1 MSELKLEFIGKQVKD
16 MYGTLM
22 GNVVGIITDTDGSI
36 ESVSV
41 DCGDSGLKPLSYE
54 QLLVQGDYVIFIPKW
69 RLDAQKLFRQ
79 KNLTLKR
86 IKALQH
92 LVEEDDTMKEDSEI
106 VYVKYEKKLHEL
118 EEKEKSINEKLKE
131 RLEELNESTKNIK
144 SILFDAKLQYKSHEI
159 SEETYLQVTRYTKE
173 LMDHINLEKE
183 EINNIKGRLE
193 EQNLQN
199 LENTLPLPHSIQPEE
214 EDNKKE
220 NSKLSTTNT
229 NSVSPTIT
237 NTPTTTTTTNNN
249 KTTSSS
255 STATVTASNT
265 NNSNSSNASLP
276 LSPTSND
283 NNTQTKLSY
292 ADETDKYK
300 QHASSNNNNNTD
312 HSNQNKDKIEKSK
325 SDNESNWLDHVINN

>member
-1 MSELKLEFIGKQVKD
+1 MSELKLEFVGKQVKD

-41 DCGDSGLKPLSYE
+41 DCGDSGLKQLSYE

-86 IKALQH
+86 IKALQQ
-92 LVEEDDTMKEDSEI
+92 LVEEDDTMKEDAEI

-131 RLEELNESTKNIK
+131 RLDELNGSTKNIK

-193 EQNLQN
+193 EQNL
-199 LENTLPLPHSIQPEE
+199 ENTLPLPHSIQPEE
-214 EDNKKE
+214 KE
-220 NSKLSTTNT
+220 NEKENTKLST
-229 NSVSPTIT
+229 TIT
-237 NTPTTTTTTNNN
+237 NTPNTSSTTTT
-249 KTTSSS
+249 
-255 STATVTASNT
+255 TVTASNT
-265 NNSNSSNASLP
+265 NNSNTSNTSLPVSSSSN
-276 LSPTSND
+276 D
-283 NNTQTKLSY
+283 NTQTKPSY
-292 ADETDKYK
+292 AGETDKYK
-300 QHASSNNNNNTD
+300 QHASYNNNNNND
-312 HSNQNKDKIEKSK
+312 HSNLNKDKIEKSNIDNEPI
-325 SDNESNWLDHVINN
+325 DNESNWLDQVVNN

>member
-1 MSELKLEFIGKQVKD
+1 MSELKLEFVGKQVKD

-22 GNVVGIITDTDGSI
+22 GNVVGVITDTDGSI

-41 DCGDSGLKPLSYE
+41 DCGDSGLKQLSYE

-92 LVEEDDTMKEDSEI
+92 LVEEDDTMKEDAEI
-106 VYVKYEKKLHEL
+106 VYVKYEKKLDEL

-193 EQNLQN
+193 EQNL
-199 LENTLPLPHSIQPEE
+199 ENTLPLPHSIQPEE

-220 NSKLSTTNT
+220 KEDPKLSTTNT

-237 NTPTTTTTTNNN
+237 TTPTN
-249 KTTSSS
+249 KTSSSS

-276 LSPTSND
+276 VSPTSND
-283 NNTQTKLSY
+283 NNNTQTKLSY
-292 ADETDKYK
+292 AEETDKYK
-300 QHASSNNNNNTD
+300 QRASSNNNTD
-312 HSNQNKDKIEKSK
+312 HSNQNKEKIEKSNT
-325 SDNESNWLDHVINN
+325 DNESNWLDHVINN

>member
-1 MSELKLEFIGKQVKD
+1 MSELKLEFVGKQVKD

-41 DCGDSGLKPLSYE
+41 DCGDSGLKQLSYE

-86 IKALQH
+86 IKALQQ
-92 LVEEDDTMKEDSEI
+92 LVEEDDTMKEDAEI

-131 RLEELNESTKNIK
+131 RLDELNGSTKNIK

-193 EQNLQN
+193 EQNL
-199 LENTLPLPHSIQPEE
+199 ENTLPLPHSIQPEE
-214 EDNKKE
+214 KE
-220 NSKLSTTNT
+220 NEKENTKLST
-229 NSVSPTIT
+229 TIT
-237 NTPTTTTTTNNN
+237 NTPNTSSTTTT
-249 KTTSSS
+249 
-255 STATVTASNT
+255 TVTASNT
-265 NNSNSSNASLP
+265 NNSNTSNTSLPVSSSSN
-276 LSPTSND
+276 D
-283 NNTQTKLSY
+283 NTQTKPSY
-292 ADETDKYK
+292 AGETDKYK
-300 QHASSNNNNNTD
+300 QHASYNNNNND
-312 HSNQNKDKIEKSK
+312 HSNLNKDKIEESNIDNE
-325 SDNESNWLDHVINN
+325 SIDNESNWLDQVVNN

>member
-1 MSELKLEFIGKQVKD
+1 MSELKLEFVGKQVKD

-22 GNVVGIITDTDGSI
+22 GKVVGVITDTDGSI

-41 DCGDSGLKPLSYE
+41 DCGDSGLKQLSYE

-92 LVEEDDTMKEDSEI
+92 LVEEDDTMKEDAEI
-106 VYVKYEKKLHEL
+106 VYVKYEKKLDEL

-131 RLEELNESTKNIK
+131 RLDELNESTKNIK

-183 EINNIKGRLE
+183 EINNIKSRLE
-193 EQNLQN
+193 EQN

-214 EDNKKE
+214 EKDNEKE
-220 NSKLSTTNT
+220 NTNLSTTNT
-229 NSVSPTIT
+229 KPVSPTIT
-237 NTPTTTTTTNNN
+237 NTPN
-249 KTTSSS
+249 TSSS
-255 STATVTASNT
+255 SSTVTASNT
-265 NNSNSSNASLP
+265 NNSNSSNTSLP
-276 LSPTSND
+276 VSSTSND
-283 NNTQTKLSY
+283 NTQTKLTY
-292 ADETDKYK
+292 AGETDKYK
-300 QHASSNNNNNTD
+300 QHASSNNNNNNDDAD
-312 HSNQNKDKIEKSK
+312 HSNINKDKIEKSDT
-325 SDNESNWLDHVINN
+325 DNESNWLDQVINN

>member
-1 MSELKLEFIGKQVKD
+1 MSELKLEFVGKQVKD

-22 GNVVGIITDTDGSI
+22 GNVVGVITDTDGSI

-41 DCGDSGLKPLSYE
+41 DCGDSGLKQLSYE

-92 LVEEDDTMKEDSEI
+92 LVEEDDTMKEDAEI
-106 VYVKYEKKLHEL
+106 VYVKYEKKLDEL

-193 EQNLQN
+193 EQNL
-199 LENTLPLPHSIQPEE
+199 ENTLPLPHSIQAEE

-220 NSKLSTTNT
+220 KEDPKLSTTNT

-237 NTPTTTTTTNNN
+237 TTPTN
-249 KTTSSS
+249 KTSSS
-255 STATVTASNT
+255 SSTTATVTASNT

-276 LSPTSND
+276 VSPTSND
-283 NNTQTKLSY
+283 NNNTQTKLSY
-292 ADETDKYK
+292 AEETDKYK
-300 QHASSNNNNNTD
+300 QHASSNNNAD
-312 HSNQNKDKIEKSK
+312 HSNQNKDKIEKSNT
-325 SDNESNWLDHVINN
+325 DNESNWLDHVINN

>member
-1 MSELKLEFIGKQVKD
+1 MSELKLEFVGKQVKD

-41 DCGDSGLKPLSYE
+41 DCGDSGLKQLSYE

-86 IKALQH
+86 IKALQN
-92 LVEEDDTMKEDSEI
+92 LVEEDDTMKEDAEI
-106 VYVKYEKKLHEL
+106 VYVKYEKKLHQL

-173 LMDHINLEKE
+173 LMEHINLEKE

-193 EQNLQN
+193 EQN

-220 NSKLSTTNT
+220 KEDPKLSTTNT

-237 NTPTTTTTTNNN
+237 TTPTN
-249 KTTSSS
+249 KTSSSS

-276 LSPTSND
+276 VSSTSND
-283 NNTQTKLSY
+283 NNNTQTKLSY
-292 ADETDKYK
+292 AEETDKYK
-300 QHASSNNNNNTD
+300 QHASSNNNAD
-312 HSNQNKDKIEKSK
+312 HSNQNKDKIEKSNT
-325 SDNESNWLDHVINN
+325 DNETNWLDHVINN

>member
-1 MSELKLEFIGKQVKD
+1 MSELKLEFVGKQVKD

-22 GNVVGIITDTDGSI
+22 GNVVGVITDTDGSI

-41 DCGDSGLKPLSYE
+41 DCGDSGLKQLSYE

-92 LVEEDDTMKEDSEI
+92 LVEEDDTMKEDAEI
-106 VYVKYEKKLHEL
+106 VYVKYEKKLDEL

-193 EQNLQN
+193 EQNL
-199 LENTLPLPHSIQPEE
+199 ENTLPLPHSIQPEE
-214 EDNKKE
+214 EGNKKE
-220 NSKLSTTNT
+220 KEDPKLSTTNT
-229 NSVSPTIT
+229 NSVSPPIT
-237 NTPTTTTTTNNN
+237 TTPTN
-249 KTTSSS
+249 KTSSSS

-276 LSPTSND
+276 VSPTSND
-283 NNTQTKLSY
+283 NNNTQTKLSY
-292 ADETDKYK
+292 AEETDKYK
-300 QHASSNNNNNTD
+300 QHASSNNNAD
-312 HSNQNKDKIEKSK
+312 HSNQNKDKIEKSNT
-325 SDNESNWLDHVINN
+325 DNESNWLDHVINN

>member
-1 MSELKLEFIGKQVKD
+1 MSELKLEFVGKQVKD

-41 DCGDSGLKPLSYE
+41 DCGDSGLKQLSYE

-86 IKALQH
+86 IKALQQ
-92 LVEEDDTMKEDSEI
+92 LVEEDDSMKEDAEI
-106 VYVKYEKKLHEL
+106 VYIKYEKKLHEL

-131 RLEELNESTKNIK
+131 RLDELNGSTKNIK

-193 EQNLQN
+193 EQNL
-199 LENTLPLPHSIQPEE
+199 ENTLPLPHSIQPEE
-214 EDNKKE
+214 KE
-220 NSKLSTTNT
+220 NEKENTKLSTTIN
-229 NSVSPTIT
+229 
-237 NTPTTTTTTNNN
+237 NTPNTSSTTTT
-249 KTTSSS
+249 
-255 STATVTASNT
+255 TVTASNT
-265 NNSNSSNASLP
+265 NNSNTSNTSLPVSSSSN
-276 LSPTSND
+276 D
-283 NNTQTKLSY
+283 NTQTKSSY
-292 ADETDKYK
+292 AGETDKYK
-300 QHASSNNNNNTD
+300 QHASYNNNNND
-312 HSNQNKDKIEKSK
+312 HSNLNKDKIEKSNIDNE
-325 SDNESNWLDHVINN
+325 SIDNESNWLDQVVNN

>member
-1 MSELKLEFIGKQVKD
+1 MSELKLEFVGKQVKD

-22 GNVVGIITDTDGSI
+22 GNVVGVITDTDGSI

-41 DCGDSGLKPLSYE
+41 DCGDSGLKQLSYE

-92 LVEEDDTMKEDSEI
+92 LVEEDDTMKEDAEI
-106 VYVKYEKKLHEL
+106 VYVKYEKKLDEL

-193 EQNLQN
+193 EQNL
-199 LENTLPLPHSIQPEE
+199 ENTLPLPHSIQPEE

-220 NSKLSTTNT
+220 KEDPKLSTTNT

-237 NTPTTTTTTNNN
+237 TTPTN
-249 KTTSSS
+249 KTSSSS

-265 NNSNSSNASLP
+265 NNSTSSNTSLP
-276 LSPTSND
+276 VSPTSND
-283 NNTQTKLSY
+283 NNNTQTKLSY
-292 ADETDKYK
+292 AEETDKYK
-300 QHASSNNNNNTD
+300 QHASSNNNAD
-312 HSNQNKDKIEKSK
+312 HSNQNKDKIEKSNT
-325 SDNESNWLDHVINN
+325 DNESNWLDHVINN

>member
-1 MSELKLEFIGKQVKD
+1 MSELKLEFVGKQVKD

-41 DCGDSGLKPLSYE
+41 DCGDSGLKQLSYE

-86 IKALQH
+86 IKALQL
-92 LVEEDDTMKEDSEI
+92 LVEEDDSMKEDAEI
-106 VYVKYEKKLHEL
+106 VYIKYEKKLHEL

-131 RLEELNESTKNIK
+131 RLDELNGSTKNIK

-193 EQNLQN
+193 EQNL
-199 LENTLPLPHSIQPEE
+199 ENTLPLPHSIQPEE
-214 EDNKKE
+214 KE
-220 NSKLSTTNT
+220 NEKENTKLSTTIN
-229 NSVSPTIT
+229 
-237 NTPTTTTTTNNN
+237 NTPNTSSTTTT
-249 KTTSSS
+249 
-255 STATVTASNT
+255 TVTASNT
-265 NNSNSSNASLP
+265 NNSNTSNTSLPVSSSSN
-276 LSPTSND
+276 D
-283 NNTQTKLSY
+283 NTQTKPSY
-292 ADETDKYK
+292 AGETDKYK
-300 QHASSNNNNNTD
+300 QHASHNNNDND
-312 HSNQNKDKIEKSK
+312 HSNLNKDKIEKSNIDNE
-325 SDNESNWLDHVINN
+325 SIDNESNWLDQVVNN

>member
-1 MSELKLEFIGKQVKD
+1 MSELKLEFVGKQVKD

-22 GNVVGIITDTDGSI
+22 GNVVGIITDTDGTI

-41 DCGDSGLKPLSYE
+41 DCGDSGLKQLSYE

-86 IKALQH
+86 IKALQQ
-92 LVEEDDTMKEDSEI
+92 LVEEDDSMKEDAEI
-106 VYVKYEKKLHEL
+106 VYIKYEKKLHEL

-131 RLEELNESTKNIK
+131 RLDELNGSTKNIK

-193 EQNLQN
+193 EQNL
-199 LENTLPLPHSIQPEE
+199 ENTLPLPHSIQPDE
-214 EDNKKE
+214 KE
-220 NSKLSTTNT
+220 NEKENTKLSTTIN
-229 NSVSPTIT
+229 
-237 NTPTTTTTTNNN
+237 NTPNTSSTTTT
-249 KTTSSS
+249 
-255 STATVTASNT
+255 TVTASNT
-265 NNSNSSNASLP
+265 NNSNTSNTSLP
-276 LSPTSND
+276 VSSISND
-283 NNTQTKLSY
+283 NTQTKPSSY

-300 QHASSNNNNNTD
+300 QHASYNNNNKD
-312 HSNQNKDKIEKSK
+312 HSNLNKDKNEFI
-325 SDNESNWLDHVINN
+325 DNESNWLDQVANN

>member
-1 MSELKLEFIGKQVKD
+1 MSELKLEFVGKQVKD

-41 DCGDSGLKPLSYE
+41 DCGDSGLKQLSYE

-86 IKALQH
+86 IKALQQ
-92 LVEEDDTMKEDSEI
+92 LVEEDDTMKEDAEI
-106 VYVKYEKKLHEL
+106 VYIKYEKKLHEL

-131 RLEELNESTKNIK
+131 RLDELNGSTKNIK

-183 EINNIKGRLE
+183 EITNIKGRLE
-193 EQNLQN
+193 EQN

-214 EDNKKE
+214 KE
-220 NSKLSTTNT
+220 NEKENTKLST
-229 NSVSPTIT
+229 TIT
-237 NTPTTTTTTNNN
+237 NTPNTSSTTTT
-249 KTTSSS
+249 
-255 STATVTASNT
+255 TVTASNT
-265 NNSNSSNASLP
+265 NNSNTSNTSLPVSSSSN
-276 LSPTSND
+276 D
-283 NNTQTKLSY
+283 NTQTKPSY
-292 ADETDKYK
+292 AGETDKYK
-300 QHASSNNNNNTD
+300 QHASYNND
-312 HSNQNKDKIEKSK
+312 HSNLNKDKIEKSNIDNEPI
-325 SDNESNWLDHVINN
+325 DNESNWLDQVVNN

>member
-92 LVEEDDTMKEDSEI
+92 LVEEDDTMKEDAEI

-193 EQNLQN
+193 EQNL
-199 LENTLPLPHSIQPEE
+199 ENTLPLPHSIQPEE

-220 NSKLSTTNT
+220 KEDPKLSTTNT

-237 NTPTTTTTTNNN
+237 TTPTN
-249 KTTSSS
+249 KTSSSS

-276 LSPTSND
+276 VSPTSND
-283 NNTQTKLSY
+283 NNNNTQTKLSY
-292 ADETDKYK
+292 AEETDKYK
-300 QHASSNNNNNTD
+300 QHASSNNNAD
-312 HSNQNKDKIEKSK
+312 HSNQNKDKIEKSNT
-325 SDNESNWLDHVINN
+325 DNESNWLDHVINN

>member
-1 MSELKLEFIGKQVKD
+1 MSELKLEFVGKQVKD

-22 GNVVGIITDTDGSI
+22 GNVVGVITDTDGSI

-41 DCGDSGLKPLSYE
+41 DCGDSGLKQLSYE

-92 LVEEDDTMKEDSEI
+92 LVEEDDTMKEDAEI
-106 VYVKYEKKLHEL
+106 VYVKYEKKLDEL

-193 EQNLQN
+193 EQNL
-199 LENTLPLPHSIQPEE
+199 ENTLPLPHSIQPEE

-220 NSKLSTTNT
+220 KEDPKLSTT
-229 NSVSPTIT
+229 IT
-237 NTPTTTTTTNNN
+237 TTPTN
-249 KTTSSS
+249 KTSS

-265 NNSNSSNASLP
+265 NNSTSSNTSLP
-276 LSPTSND
+276 VSPTSND
-283 NNTQTKLSY
+283 NNNTQTKLSY
-292 ADETDKYK
+292 AEETDKYK
-300 QHASSNNNNNTD
+300 QHASSNNNAD
-312 HSNQNKDKIEKSK
+312 HSNQNKDKIEKSNT
-325 SDNESNWLDHVINN
+325 DNESNWLDHVINN

>member
-1 MSELKLEFIGKQVKD
+1 MSELKLEFVGKQVKD

-22 GNVVGIITDTDGSI
+22 GNVIGVITDTDGSI

-41 DCGDSGLKPLSYE
+41 DCGDSGLKQLSYE

-92 LVEEDDTMKEDSEI
+92 LVEEDDTMKEDAEI
-106 VYVKYEKKLHEL
+106 VYVKYEKKLDEL

-193 EQNLQN
+193 EQNL
-199 LENTLPLPHSIQPEE
+199 ENTLPLPHSIQPEE

-220 NSKLSTTNT
+220 KEDPKLSTTNT

-237 NTPTTTTTTNNN
+237 TTPTN
-249 KTTSSS
+249 KTSSSS

-265 NNSNSSNASLP
+265 NNSNSSNTSLP
-276 LSPTSND
+276 VSPTSND
-283 NNTQTKLSY
+283 NNNTQTKLSY
-292 ADETDKYK
+292 AEETDKYK
-300 QHASSNNNNNTD
+300 QHASSNNNAD
-312 HSNQNKDKIEKSK
+312 HSNQNKDKIEKSNT
-325 SDNESNWLDHVINN
+325 DNESNWLDHVINN

>member
-1 MSELKLEFIGKQVKD
+1 MSELKLEFVGKQVKD

-41 DCGDSGLKPLSYE
+41 DCGDSGLKQLSYE

-92 LVEEDDTMKEDSEI
+92 LVEEDDTMKEDAEI
-106 VYVKYEKKLHEL
+106 VYVKYEKKLIEL

-131 RLEELNESTKNIK
+131 RLDDLNGSTKNIK

-193 EQNLQN
+193 EQNL
-199 LENTLPLPHSIQPEE
+199 ENTLPLPHSIQPEE
-214 EDNKKE
+214 EEKE
-220 NSKLSTTNT
+220 NSKIYTNT
-229 NSVSPTIT
+229 NSVNPTVT
-237 NTPTTTTTTNNN
+237 NTPNTTTTTT
-249 KTTSSS
+249 T
-255 STATVTASNT
+255 TVTASNT
-265 NNSNSSNASLP
+265 NNSNSSTLP
-276 LSPTSND
+276 VSSTSD
-283 NNTQTKLSY
+283 NTQTKHSY
-292 ADETDKYK
+292 SAETDKYK
-300 QHASSNNNNNTD
+300 QHVPSNNADNYSKPT
-312 HSNQNKDKIEKSK
+312 KDKIEKSTT
-325 SDNESNWLDHVINN
+325 DNEGNWLDQVINN

>member
-1 MSELKLEFIGKQVKD
+1 MSELKLEFVGKQVKD

-22 GNVVGIITDTDGSI
+22 GNVVGVITDTDGSI

-41 DCGDSGLKPLSYE
+41 DCGDSGLKQLSYE

-92 LVEEDDTMKEDSEI
+92 LVEEDDTMKEDAEI
-106 VYVKYEKKLHEL
+106 VYVKYEKKLDEL

-193 EQNLQN
+193 EQNL
-199 LENTLPLPHSIQPEE
+199 ENTLPLPDSIQPEE

-220 NSKLSTTNT
+220 KEDPKLSTTNT

-237 NTPTTTTTTNNN
+237 TIPTN
-249 KTTSSS
+249 KTSSSSSS

-276 LSPTSND
+276 VSPTSND
-283 NNTQTKLSY
+283 NNNNTQTKLSY
-292 ADETDKYK
+292 AEETDKYK
-300 QHASSNNNNNTD
+300 QHASSNNNAD
-312 HSNQNKDKIEKSK
+312 HSNQNKDKIEKSNT
-325 SDNESNWLDHVINN
+325 DNESNWLDHVINN

>member
-1 MSELKLEFIGKQVKD
+1 MSELKLEFVGKQVKD

-22 GNVVGIITDTDGSI
+22 GNVVGVITDTDGSI

-41 DCGDSGLKPLSYE
+41 DCGNSGLKQLSYE

-92 LVEEDDTMKEDSEI
+92 LVEEDDTMKEDAEI
-106 VYVKYEKKLHEL
+106 VYVKYEKKLDEL

-193 EQNLQN
+193 EQNL
-199 LENTLPLPHSIQPEE
+199 ENTLPLPDSIQPEE

-220 NSKLSTTNT
+220 KEDPKLSTTNT

-237 NTPTTTTTTNNN
+237 TTPTN
-249 KTTSSS
+249 KTSSSS

-276 LSPTSND
+276 VSPTSND
-283 NNTQTKLSY
+283 NNNNTQTKLSY
-292 ADETDKYK
+292 AEETDKYK
-300 QHASSNNNNNTD
+300 QHASSNNNAD
-312 HSNQNKDKIEKSK
+312 HSNQNKDKIEKSNT
-325 SDNESNWLDHVINN
+325 DNESNWLDHVINN

>member
-1 MSELKLEFIGKQVKD
+1 MSELKLEFVGKQVKD

-41 DCGDSGLKPLSYE
+41 DCGDSGLKQLSYE

-92 LVEEDDTMKEDSEI
+92 LVEEDDTMKEDAEI
-106 VYVKYEKKLHEL
+106 VYVKYEKKLDEL

-193 EQNLQN
+193 EQNL
-199 LENTLPLPHSIQPEE
+199 ENTLPLPHSIQPEE

-220 NSKLSTTNT
+220 KENPKLSTTNT

-237 NTPTTTTTTNNN
+237 TTPTN
-249 KTTSSS
+249 KTSSS
-255 STATVTASNT
+255 STTATVTASNT

-276 LSPTSND
+276 VSPTSND
-283 NNTQTKLSY
+283 NNNTQTKLSY
-292 ADETDKYK
+292 AEETDKYK
-300 QHASSNNNNNTD
+300 QHASSNNNAD
-312 HSNQNKDKIEKSK
+312 HSNHNKEKIEKSNT
-325 SDNESNWLDHVINN
+325 DNESNWLDHVINN

>member
-1 MSELKLEFIGKQVKD
+1 MSELKLEFVGKQVKD

-41 DCGDSGLKPLSYE
+41 DCGDSGLKQLSYE

-92 LVEEDDTMKEDSEI
+92 LVEEDDTMKEDAEI
-106 VYVKYEKKLHEL
+106 VYVKYEKKLDEL

-193 EQNLQN
+193 EQNL
-199 LENTLPLPHSIQPEE
+199 ENTLPLPHSIQPEE

-220 NSKLSTTNT
+220 KEDPKLSTTNT

-237 NTPTTTTTTNNN
+237 TTPTN
-249 KTTSSS
+249 KTSSSS

-276 LSPTSND
+276 VSPTSND
-283 NNTQTKLSY
+283 NNNTQTKLSY
-292 ADETDKYK
+292 AEETDKYK
-300 QHASSNNNNNTD
+300 QHASSNNNAD
-312 HSNQNKDKIEKSK
+312 HSNQNKEKIEKSNT
-325 SDNESNWLDHVINN
+325 DNESNWLDHVINN

>member
-1 MSELKLEFIGKQVKD
+1 MSELKLEFVGKQVKD

-22 GNVVGIITDTDGSI
+22 GNVVGVITDTDGSI

-41 DCGDSGLKPLSYE
+41 DCGDSGLKQLSYE

-92 LVEEDDTMKEDSEI
+92 LVEEDDTMKEDAEI
-106 VYVKYEKKLHEL
+106 VYVKYEKKLDEL

-193 EQNLQN
+193 EQNL
-199 LENTLPLPHSIQPEE
+199 ENTLPLPHSIQPEE

-220 NSKLSTTNT
+220 KEDPKLSTTNT

-237 NTPTTTTTTNNN
+237 TTPTN
-249 KTTSSS
+249 KTSSSS

-265 NNSNSSNASLP
+265 NNSNSSNASLSV
-276 LSPTSND
+276 SPTSND
-283 NNTQTKLSY
+283 NNNTQTKLSY
-292 ADETDKYK
+292 AEETDKYK
-300 QHASSNNNNNTD
+300 QHASSNNNAD
-312 HSNQNKDKIEKSK
+312 HSNQNKDKIEKSNT
-325 SDNESNWLDHVINN
+325 DNESNWLDHVINN

>member
-1 MSELKLEFIGKQVKD
+1 MSELKLEFVGKQVKD

-41 DCGDSGLKPLSYE
+41 DCGDSGLKQLSYE

-86 IKALQH
+86 IKALQQ
-92 LVEEDDTMKEDSEI
+92 LVEEDDTMKEDAEI
-106 VYVKYEKKLHEL
+106 VYIKYEKKLHEL

-131 RLEELNESTKNIK
+131 RLDELNGSTKNIK

-159 SEETYLQVTRYTKE
+159 SEETYLQVTSYTKE

-193 EQNLQN
+193 EQNL
-199 LENTLPLPHSIQPEE
+199 ENTLPLPHSIQPDE
-214 EDNKKE
+214 KE
-220 NSKLSTTNT
+220 NEKENTKLST
-229 NSVSPTIT
+229 TIT
-237 NTPTTTTTTNNN
+237 NTPNTSSTTTTT
-249 KTTSSS
+249 
-255 STATVTASNT
+255 TVTASNT
-265 NNSNSSNASLP
+265 NNSNTSNTSLPVSSSSN
-276 LSPTSND
+276 D
-283 NNTQTKLSY
+283 DTQTKPSY
-292 ADETDKYK
+292 AGETDKYK
-300 QHASSNNNNNTD
+300 QHASYNNNSKD
-312 HSNQNKDKIEKSK
+312 HSNLNKDKIEESI
-325 SDNESNWLDHVINN
+325 DNESNWLDQVVNN

>member
-1 MSELKLEFIGKQVKD
+1 MSELKLEFVGKQVKD

-22 GNVVGIITDTDGSI
+22 GNVVGVITDTDGSI

-41 DCGDSGLKPLSYE
+41 DCGESGLKQLSYE

-92 LVEEDDTMKEDSEI
+92 LVEEDDTMKEDAEI
-106 VYVKYEKKLHEL
+106 VYVKYEKKLDEL

-193 EQNLQN
+193 EQNL
-199 LENTLPLPHSIQPEE
+199 ENTLPLPHSIQPPEE

-220 NSKLSTTNT
+220 KEDPKLSTTNT

-237 NTPTTTTTTNNN
+237 TTPTN
-249 KTTSSS
+249 KTSSSS

-276 LSPTSND
+276 VSPTSND
-283 NNTQTKLSY
+283 NNNTQTKLSY
-292 ADETDKYK
+292 AEETDKYK
-300 QHASSNNNNNTD
+300 QHASSNNNAD
-312 HSNQNKDKIEKSK
+312 HSNQNKDKIEKSNT
-325 SDNESNWLDHVINN
+325 DNESNWLDHVINN

>member
-1 MSELKLEFIGKQVKD
+1 MSELKLEFVGKQVKD

-41 DCGDSGLKPLSYE
+41 DCGDSGLKQLSYE

-86 IKALQH
+86 IKALQQ
-92 LVEEDDTMKEDSEI
+92 LVEEDDSMKEDAEI
-106 VYVKYEKKLHEL
+106 VYIKYEKKLHEL

-131 RLEELNESTKNIK
+131 RLDELNGSTKNIK

-193 EQNLQN
+193 EQNL
-199 LENTLPLPHSIQPEE
+199 ENTLPLPHSIQPEE
-214 EDNKKE
+214 KE
-220 NSKLSTTNT
+220 NEKENTKLSTTIN
-229 NSVSPTIT
+229 
-237 NTPTTTTTTNNN
+237 NTPNTSSTTTT
-249 KTTSSS
+249 
-255 STATVTASNT
+255 TVTASNT
-265 NNSNSSNASLP
+265 NNSNTSNTSLPVSSSSN
-276 LSPTSND
+276 D
-283 NNTQTKLSY
+283 NTQTKPSY
-292 ADETDKYK
+292 AGETDKYK
-300 QHASSNNNNNTD
+300 QHASYNNNNNND
-312 HSNQNKDKIEKSK
+312 HSNLNKDKIEKSNTDNE
-325 SDNESNWLDHVINN
+325 SIDNESNWLDQVVNN

>member
-1 MSELKLEFIGKQVKD
+1 MSELKLEFVGKQVKD

-22 GNVVGIITDTDGSI
+22 GNVVGVITDTDGSI

-41 DCGDSGLKPLSYE
+41 DCGDSGLKQLSYE

-92 LVEEDDTMKEDSEI
+92 LVEEDDTMKEDAEI
-106 VYVKYEKKLHEL
+106 VYVKYEKKLDEL

-193 EQNLQN
+193 EQNL
-199 LENTLPLPHSIQPEE
+199 ENTLPLPHSIQPEE

-220 NSKLSTTNT
+220 KEDPKLSTTNT

-237 NTPTTTTTTNNN
+237 TTPTN
-249 KTTSSS
+249 KTSSSS

-265 NNSNSSNASLP
+265 NNSNSSNASLSV
-276 LSPTSND
+276 SPTSND
-283 NNTQTKLSY
+283 NNNNTQTKLSY
-292 ADETDKYK
+292 AEETDKYK
-300 QHASSNNNNNTD
+300 QHASSNNNAD
-312 HSNQNKDKIEKSK
+312 HSNQNKDKIEKSNT
-325 SDNESNWLDHVINN
+325 DNESNWLDHVINN

>member
-1 MSELKLEFIGKQVKD
+1 MSELKLEFVGKQVKD

-41 DCGDSGLKPLSYE
+41 DCGDSGLKQLSYE

-86 IKALQH
+86 IKALQQ
-92 LVEEDDTMKEDSEI
+92 LVEEDDTMKEDAEI
-106 VYVKYEKKLHEL
+106 VYIKYEKKLHEL

-131 RLEELNESTKNIK
+131 RLDELNGSTKNIK

-193 EQNLQN
+193 EQNL
-199 LENTLPLPHSIQPEE
+199 ENTLPLPHSIQPEE
-214 EDNKKE
+214 KE
-220 NSKLSTTNT
+220 NEKENTKLST
-229 NSVSPTIT
+229 TIT
-237 NTPTTTTTTNNN
+237 NTPNTSSTTTT
-249 KTTSSS
+249 
-255 STATVTASNT
+255 TVTASNT
-265 NNSNSSNASLP
+265 NNSNTSNTSLP
-276 LSPTSND
+276 VSSSSD
-283 NNTQTKLSY
+283 DNTQTKPSY
-292 ADETDKYK
+292 AGETDKYK
-300 QHASSNNNNNTD
+300 QHASYNNNNNND
-312 HSNQNKDKIEKSK
+312 HSNLNKDKIEKSNIDNE
-325 SDNESNWLDHVINN
+325 SIDNESNWLDQVVNN

>member
-1 MSELKLEFIGKQVKD
+1 MSELKLEFVGKQVKD

-22 GNVVGIITDTDGSI
+22 GNVVGVITDTDGSI

-92 LVEEDDTMKEDSEI
+92 LVEEDDTMKEDAEI

-118 EEKEKSINEKLKE
+118 EEKEKTINEKLKE

-193 EQNLQN
+193 EQNL
-199 LENTLPLPHSIQPEE
+199 ENTLPLPHSIQQEK
-214 EDNKKE
+214 EDNEKE
-220 NSKLSTTNT
+220 NPILSA
-229 NSVSPTIT
+229 TIT
-237 NTPTTTTTTNNN
+237 NTSTTTPNNN
-249 KTTSSS
+249 KSSSSSS

-265 NNSNSSNASLP
+265 NNSNSSNTNTSLP
-276 LSPTSND
+276 LSSTSND

-292 ADETDKYK
+292 SEETDKYK
-300 QHASSNNNNNTD
+300 QQTSSNNNNNAD
-312 HSNQNKDKIEKSK
+312 YSNQNKDKIEEKSK
-325 SDNESNWLDHVINN
+325 SSENEANWLDNVINN

>member
-1 MSELKLEFIGKQVKD
+1 MSELKLEFVGKQVKD

-22 GNVVGIITDTDGSI
+22 GNVIGVITDTDGSI

-41 DCGDSGLKPLSYE
+41 DCGDSGLKQLSYE

-92 LVEEDDTMKEDSEI
+92 LVEEDDTMKEDAEI
-106 VYVKYEKKLHEL
+106 VYVKYEKKLDEL

-193 EQNLQN
+193 EQNL
-199 LENTLPLPHSIQPEE
+199 ENTLPLPHSIQPEE

-220 NSKLSTTNT
+220 KEDPKLSTTNT

-237 NTPTTTTTTNNN
+237 TTPTN
-249 KTTSSS
+249 KTSSSS

-276 LSPTSND
+276 VSPTSND
-283 NNTQTKLSY
+283 NNNNTQTKLSY
-292 ADETDKYK
+292 AEETDKYK
-300 QHASSNNNNNTD
+300 QHASSNNNAD
-312 HSNQNKDKIEKSK
+312 HSNQNKDKIEKSNT
-325 SDNESNWLDHVINN
+325 DNESNWLDHVINN

>member
-1 MSELKLEFIGKQVKD
+1 MSELKLEFVGKQVKD

-22 GNVVGIITDTDGSI
+22 GNVVGIITDTDGTI

-41 DCGDSGLKPLSYE
+41 DCGDSGLKQLSYE

-86 IKALQH
+86 IKALQQ
-92 LVEEDDTMKEDSEI
+92 LVEEDDSMKEDAEI
-106 VYVKYEKKLHEL
+106 VYIKYEKKLHEL

-131 RLEELNESTKNIK
+131 RLDELNGSTKNIK

-183 EINNIKGRLE
+183 EITNIRGRLE
-193 EQNLQN
+193 EQN
-199 LENTLPLPHSIQPEE
+199 LENTLPLPHSIQPDE
-214 EDNKKE
+214 KE
-220 NSKLSTTNT
+220 NEKENTKLSTTIN
-229 NSVSPTIT
+229 
-237 NTPTTTTTTNNN
+237 NTPNTSSTTTT
-249 KTTSSS
+249 
-255 STATVTASNT
+255 TVTASNT
-265 NNSNSSNASLP
+265 NNSNTSNTSLP
-276 LSPTSND
+276 VSSLSND
-283 NNTQTKLSY
+283 NTQTKPSSY

-300 QHASSNNNNNTD
+300 QHASYNNNNKD
-312 HSNQNKDKIEKSK
+312 HSNLNKDKIEKSNTDNE
-325 SDNESNWLDHVINN
+325 SIDNESNWLDQVVNN

>member
-1 MSELKLEFIGKQVKD
+1 MSELKLEFVGKQVKD

-41 DCGDSGLKPLSYE
+41 DCGDSGLKQLSYE

-86 IKALQH
+86 IKALQQ
-92 LVEEDDTMKEDSEI
+92 LVEEDDSMKEDAEI
-106 VYVKYEKKLHEL
+106 VYIKYEKKLHEL

-131 RLEELNESTKNIK
+131 RLDELNGSTKNIK

-193 EQNLQN
+193 EQNL
-199 LENTLPLPHSIQPEE
+199 ENTLPLPHSIQPNE
-214 EDNKKE
+214 KE
-220 NSKLSTTNT
+220 NEKENTKLSTTIN
-229 NSVSPTIT
+229 
-237 NTPTTTTTTNNN
+237 NTPNTSSTTTT
-249 KTTSSS
+249 
-255 STATVTASNT
+255 TVTASNT
-265 NNSNSSNASLP
+265 NNSNTSNTSLPVSSSSN
-276 LSPTSND
+276 D
-283 NNTQTKLSY
+283 NTQTKPSY

-300 QHASSNNNNNTD
+300 QHASYNNNNND
-312 HSNQNKDKIEKSK
+312 HSNLNKDKIEKSNTDNE
-325 SDNESNWLDHVINN
+325 SIDNESNWLDQVVNN

>member
-1 MSELKLEFIGKQVKD
+1 MSELKLEFVGKQVKD

-41 DCGDSGLKPLSYE
+41 DCGDSGLKQLSYE

-86 IKALQH
+86 IKALQN
-92 LVEEDDTMKEDSEI
+92 LVEEDDTMKEDAEI
-106 VYVKYEKKLHEL
+106 VYVKYEKKLHQL

-193 EQNLQN
+193 EQNL
-199 LENTLPLPHSIQPEE
+199 ENTLPLPHSIQPDKE
-214 EDNKKE
+214 EDNEKE
-220 NSKLSTTNT
+220 NPKLSTTNT
-229 NSVSPTIT
+229 NSSVSPTIT
-237 NTPTTTTTTNNN
+237 NTPTTTNN
-249 KTTSSS
+249 KTSS

-265 NNSNSSNASLP
+265 NNSNSSDTSLP
-276 LSPTSND
+276 LSSTSND

-292 ADETDKYK
+292 SDETDKYK
-300 QHASSNNNNNTD
+300 QHASSNNNNNNAD
-312 HSNQNKDKIEKSK
+312 YSNQNKDKIEKSEA
-325 SDNESNWLDHVINN
+325 DNESNWLDNVINN

>member
-1 MSELKLEFIGKQVKD
+1 MSELKLEFVGKQVKD

-22 GNVVGIITDTDGSI
+22 GNVVGVITDTDGSI

-41 DCGDSGLKPLSYE
+41 DCGDSGLKQLSYE

-92 LVEEDDTMKEDSEI
+92 LVEEDDTMKEDAEI
-106 VYVKYEKKLHEL
+106 VYVKYEKKLDEL

-131 RLEELNESTKNIK
+131 RLEELNQSTKNIK

-193 EQNLQN
+193 EQNL
-199 LENTLPLPHSIQPEE
+199 ENTLPLPHSIQPEE

-220 NSKLSTTNT
+220 KEDPKLSTTNT

-237 NTPTTTTTTNNN
+237 TTPTN
-249 KTTSSS
+249 KTSSSS

-265 NNSNSSNASLP
+265 NNSTSSNTSLP
-276 LSPTSND
+276 VSPTSND
-283 NNTQTKLSY
+283 NNNTQTKLSY
-292 ADETDKYK
+292 AEETDKYK
-300 QHASSNNNNNTD
+300 QHASSNNNAD
-312 HSNQNKDKIEKSK
+312 HSNQNKDKIEKSNT
-325 SDNESNWLDHVINN
+325 DNESNWLDHVINN

>member
-1 MSELKLEFIGKQVKD
+1 MSELKLEFVGKQVKD

-22 GNVVGIITDTDGSI
+22 GNVVGVITDTDGSI

-41 DCGDSGLKPLSYE
+41 DCGDSGLKQLSYE

-92 LVEEDDTMKEDSEI
+92 LVEEDDTMKEDAEI
-106 VYVKYEKKLHEL
+106 VYVKYEKKLDEL

-193 EQNLQN
+193 EQNL
-199 LENTLPLPHSIQPEE
+199 ENTLPLPHSIQPEE

-220 NSKLSTTNT
+220 KEDPKLSTTNT

-237 NTPTTTTTTNNN
+237 TTPTN
-249 KTTSSS
+249 KTSSSS

-265 NNSNSSNASLP
+265 NNSNSSNASLSV
-276 LSPTSND
+276 SPTSND
-283 NNTQTKLSY
+283 NNNTQTKLSY
-292 ADETDKYK
+292 TEETDKYK
-300 QHASSNNNNNTD
+300 QHASSNNNAD
-312 HSNQNKDKIEKSK
+312 HSNQNKDKIEKSNT
-325 SDNESNWLDHVINN
+325 DNESNWLDHVINN

>member
-1 MSELKLEFIGKQVKD
+1 MSELKLEFVGKQVKD

-22 GNVVGIITDTDGSI
+22 GNVVGVITDTDGSI

-41 DCGDSGLKPLSYE
+41 DCGDSGLKQLSYE

-86 IKALQH
+86 IKALQG
-92 LVEEDDTMKEDSEI
+92 LVEEDDTMKEDAEI

-131 RLEELNESTKNIK
+131 RLDELNESTKNIK

-183 EINNIKGRLE
+183 EINNIKSRLE
-193 EQNLQN
+193 EQN

-214 EDNKKE
+214 KDNEKE
-220 NSKLSTTNT
+220 NTKLSTTNT
-229 NSVSPTIT
+229 KSVSPTIT
-237 NTPTTTTTTNNN
+237 NTPN
-249 KTTSSS
+249 TSSS
-255 STATVTASNT
+255 SSTTTVTASNT
-265 NNSNSSNASLP
+265 NNSNSSDTSLP
-276 LSPTSND
+276 VSSTSND
-283 NNTQTKLSY
+283 NTQTKLTY
-292 ADETDKYK
+292 AGETDKYK
-300 QHASSNNNNNTD
+300 QHASSNNNNNNDAD
-312 HSNQNKDKIEKSK
+312 HSNVNKDKIEKSDT
-325 SDNESNWLDHVINN
+325 DNESNWLDQVINN